1 MIAEAARTEKMTADA
16 FFAWAETW
24 GEGERYELV
33 GGIAYRLQ
41 SERVSHAE
49 TKAAIWLAL
58 RNAIAAAGLDCRAF
72 PDGVSVRVSDISVR
86 EPDALV
92 HCGPYDGDAVFAQNP
107 VVVVEVISP
116 SSVKTDVDRK
126 LMDYFQVPSILHYLI
141 VYGDD
146 GRVVHHFRDVA
157 GATIET
163 RILGRDAIIE
173 LSPPGLRVAAADFF
187 IEPRPD
193 DPPSI

>member
-1 MIAEAARTEKMTADA
+1 MTSTPARADRMTAED
-16 FFAWAETW
+16 FFAWAEIW

-33 GGIAYRLQ
+33 NGLAYRLQ
-41 SERVSHAE
+41 SETISHAE
-49 TKAAIWLAL
+49 TKLAVVIALGDAI
-58 RNAIAAAGLDCRAF
+58 RMAGVECRAF
-72 PDGVSVRVSDISVR
+72 PEGVSVRVSDRSVR

-92 HCGPYDGDAVFAQNP
+92 HCGPYDSDKMFAPNP

-126 LMDYFQVPSILHYLI
+126 LIDYFSVPSILHYLI

-146 GRVVHHFRDVA
+146 GRVVHHFRSAA
-157 GATIET
+157 GAAIET
-163 RILGRDAIIE
+163 RILGRDAVLD

-187 IEPRPD
+187 V
-193 DPPSI
+193 DPGPGSVPAP

>member
-1 MIAEAARTEKMTADA
+1 MIATPARADRMTADA
-16 FFAWAETW
+16 FFAWAESW

-33 GGIAYRLQ
+33 DGLTYRLQ
-41 SERVSHAE
+41 SEKVSHAE
-49 TKAAIWLAL
+49 TKAAVWLAL
-58 RNAIAAAGLDCRAF
+58 RNAISAAGIDCRAF
-72 PDGVSVRVSDISVR
+72 PDGVSVRVNDRSVR
-86 EPDALV
+86 DPDAQV
-92 HCGPYDGDAVFAQNP
+92 HCGSYDPDKMFAPNP

-126 LMDYFQVPSILHYLI
+126 LIDYFSVPSILHYLI

-146 GRVVHHFRDVA
+146 GRVVHHFRSGP

-163 RILGRDAIIE
+163 RILGRDAVIE

-187 IEPRPD
+187 V
-193 DPPSI
+193 DPVPGSAPAP